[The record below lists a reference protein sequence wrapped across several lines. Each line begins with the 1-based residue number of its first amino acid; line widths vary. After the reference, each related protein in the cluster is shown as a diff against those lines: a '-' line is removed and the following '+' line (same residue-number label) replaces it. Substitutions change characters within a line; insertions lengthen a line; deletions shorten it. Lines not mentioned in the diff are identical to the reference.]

1 MKDIESEID
10 RKRRTEKKERMKDIE
25 SEIDRKRKTENE

>member
-10 RKRRTEKKERMKDIE
+10 GKRRTEKKERMKDIE